1 MDCGPTARR
10 SAAHGVLRTLA
21 AMLAALLLVSGCTG
35 GGGGTGAEVPEVN
48 DRDGPSAPPRCIWTR
63 DHGCIP
69 PSEFEARVTEL
80 AETYRDHPGFSDQ
93 WGLAAIRADE
103 AYAHLELADGS
114 TEPLRPGEGVV
125 VGVIDSGID
134 EEHPLFEGTKLTE
147 VLVDGTENETGERF
161 SHGTAVASVIAGTR
175 NPIYTNVPHGVAW
188 GAELA
193 VFAIPLGSAGPEP
206 YEPILPSE
214 IEETDAGFAALFRG
228 LLDWRND
235 EGKRIDFLNLSF
247 GFNGLVDL
255 YSRSE
260 LRDSLGHTI
269 AAMEQADS
277 RDKTIFI
284 WAAGNAHGDD
294 CVSEAPWCVDGKVVA
309 DSVEVLAGL
318 TAHFESLRGHS
329 IAVVATGEDGAI
341 AEFSNRCGIAAEW
354 CLAAPGHRVR
364 VAYFGPFDE
373 DTPGFRGI
381 ATSSGTSLAAPM
393 VTGGLAVMKHQFRN
407 QLPNTD
413 LVTRLF
419 ATANR
424 EGIYADRAFYGHGM
438 MDLGAATSPVGASR
452 FALGG
457 RVGGAARPLSDT
469 RLSLG
474 GAVGDGFSRAFAGRE
489 IAAFDA
495 LGAPFW
501 FELGDFAST
510 PDGPSMA
517 ERLRDFMAP
526 TPEPHTFGAP
536 AIAFPGWPAG
546 LEPGPSRAQPNP
558 LQFGFLATPARTGSG
573 HLSLAERASA
583 LSLVGSADLVLTA
596 FSTLGMDR
604 VEPALGG
611 ALRWRPPGAALGL
624 RAGWLAEREA
634 MLGTSAQGAFGRL
647 TSHATFAGV
656 ESDTDIAGWRVA
668 GATEVGVVN
677 PSLDGGLLTEV
688 SPLTT
693 STFAVSATRPLG
705 DDGSFRL
712 SVSQPLRVEDGRATL
727 SLPVGREKRGD
738 VVRDTLTVDLNPSG
752 RQIDVEAR
760 WGRKGVA
767 GGDLQLGA
775 VWTRD
780 PGHRADAKPGVT
792 LLAGWNRTF

>member
-1 MDCGPTARR
+1 MRGTSLR
-10 SAAHGVLRTLA
+10 SALSTASDLRPLA
-21 AMLAALLLVSGCTG
+21 SVALLLAAALFVSACTG
-35 GGGGTGAEVPEVN
+35 G
-48 DRDGPSAPPRCIWTR
+48 SRCINTR
-63 DHGCIP
+63 DEGCIP
-69 PSEFEARVTEL
+69 LAEYEARVTEL
-80 AETYRDHPGFSDQ
+80 AETYRDHPGFSNQ

-114 TEPLRPGEGVV
+114 TEPLQPGKGVV
-125 VGVIDSGID
+125 VGIIDTGID
-134 EEHPLFEGTKLTE
+134 EEHPLFEGTTLTE
-147 VLVDGTENETGERF
+147 VLVGGAENETGERF

-175 NPIYTNVPHGVAW
+175 TPMYTNVPHGIAW

-214 IEETDAGFAALFRG
+214 MYETDAGFAALFRDV
-228 LLDWRND
+228 LDWRND
-235 EGKRIDFLNLSF
+235 EGQRIDFLNLSF

-277 RDKTIFI
+277 LDKTIFI

-294 CVSEAPWCVDGKVVA
+294 CASEEPWCVDGRVAA

-318 TAHFESLRGHS
+318 AVHFESLQGHN
-329 IAVVATGEDGAI
+329 IAVVATGEDGGI
-341 AEFSNRCGIAAEW
+341 ADFSNRCGIAADW
-354 CLAAPGHRVR
+354 CLAAPGHDVL
-364 VAYFGPFDE
+364 VAYFGPLD
-373 DTPGFRGI
+373 DIPGFRGLAI
-381 ATSSGTSLAAPM
+381 ASGTSFAAPM
-393 VTGGLAVMKHQFRN
+393 VTGGLALMKHQFRN

-424 EGIYADRAFYGHGM
+424 EGIYADQSIYGHGM
-438 MDLGAATSPVGASR
+438 MDLGAATSPVGGPR

-457 RVGGAARPLSDT
+457 RVGGVASPLTNT

-501 FELGDFAST
+501 FELGDFASA

-526 TPEPHTFGAP
+526 TPDPHAFGVP
-536 AIAFPGWPAG
+536 ALAFPNWPEG
-546 LEPGPSRAQPNP
+546 LEPGLSWAEANP
-558 LQFGFLATPARTGSG
+558 LQFGFLAASARAGSG

-583 LSLVGSADLVLTA
+583 LSIVGNDDLLLTA

-611 ALRWRPPGAALGL
+611 ALRWRPSGAALGL
-624 RAGWLAEREA
+624 RAGWLAERET

-647 TSHATFAGV
+647 TSHAAFAGV
-656 ESDTDIAGWRVA
+656 ESETDIAGWRVA
-668 GATEVGVVN
+668 GATEVGVVT
-677 PSLDGGLLTEV
+677 PSLDGGLLTDV

-693 STFAVSATRPLG
+693 STFAVSATRPVG
-705 DDGSFRL
+705 DDSSFRL
-712 SVSQPLRVEDGRATL
+712 SVSQPLRVEDGRASL
-727 SLPVGREKRGD
+727 SVPVGRRMRGD
-738 VVRDTLTVDLNPSG
+738 VLRDALTVDLTPSG

-760 WGRKGVA
+760 WHRKGVA
-767 GGDLQLGA
+767 GGELRLGA

-780 PGHRADAKPGVT
+780 PGHRTDAEPGLT

>member
-1 MDCGPTARR
+1 MSLR
-10 SAAHGVLRTLA
+10 SALSTASVLRPLA
-21 AMLAALLLVSGCTG
+21 SVALLLAAAVFVSACTG
-35 GGGGTGAEVPEVN
+35 G
-48 DRDGPSAPPRCIWTR
+48 SQCINTR
-63 DHGCIP
+63 DEGCLP
-69 PSEFEARVTEL
+69 QTEYEARVAEL
-80 AETYRDHPGFSDQ
+80 AETNRDHSGFSNQ

-114 TEPLRPGEGVV
+114 TEPLRPGKGVV

-147 VLVDGTENETGERF
+147 VLVGGTENETGERF

-175 NPIYTNVPHGVAW
+175 NPMYTNVPHGVAW

-193 VFAIPLGSAGPEP
+193 VFAIPLGSGGSEP

-214 IEETDAGFAALFRG
+214 MDEADASFAALFRYV
-228 LLDWRND
+228 LDWQND
-235 EGKRIDFLNLSF
+235 EGQRIDFLNLGF

-260 LRDSLGHTI
+260 LRGNLGHTI

-294 CVSEAPWCVDGKVVA
+294 CTSEETWCVDGRVVA

-318 TAHFESLRGHS
+318 SVHFESLRGHN
-329 IAVVATGEDGAI
+329 IAVVATGEDGGI
-341 AEFSNRCGIAAEW
+341 ADFSNRCGIVADW
-354 CLAAPGHRVR
+354 CLAAPGHDVQ

-381 ATSSGTSLAAPM
+381 ATASGTSFAAPM
-393 VTGGLAVMKHQFRN
+393 VTGGLALMKHQFRN

-424 EGIYADRAFYGHGM
+424 EGIYADQSIYGHGM
-438 MDLGAATSPVGASR
+438 MDLGDATSPVGGSR
-452 FALGG
+452 FALGR
-457 RVGGAARPLSDT
+457 RVGGVASPLSDT

-501 FELGDFAST
+501 FDLEDFASA

-517 ERLRDFMAP
+517 DQLRSFMAP
-526 TPEPHTFGAP
+526 TLDTHAFGVPVSAFPKWPARLGHGLAWPEPD
-536 AIAFPGWPAG
+536 
-546 LEPGPSRAQPNP
+546 P
-558 LQFGFLATPARTGSG
+558 LQFGFLATSARAGSG

-583 LSLVGSADLVLTA
+583 LSLVGNDDLLLTA

-611 ALRWRPPGAALGL
+611 ALQWRPSGAALGL
-624 RAGWLAEREA
+624 RAGWLAERET
-634 MLGTSAQGAFGRL
+634 MLGTSAEGAFGRL

-656 ESDTDIAGWRVA
+656 ESETDIAGWRVA
-668 GATEVGVVN
+668 GATEVGVVT
-677 PSLDGGLLTEV
+677 PSLDGGLLTDV

-693 STFAVSATRPLG
+693 STFAVSAARPVG

-712 SVSQPLRVEDGRATL
+712 SVSQPLRVEDGRARL
-727 SLPVGREKRGD
+727 SVPVGRRKRGD
-738 VVRDTLTVDLNPSG
+738 VLRDALTVDLAPSG

-760 WGRKGVA
+760 WHRNGVA
-767 GGDLQLGA
+767 GGELRLGA
-775 VWTRD
+775 VWTRE
-780 PGHRADAKPGVT
+780 PGHRTDAEPGLT
-792 LLAGWNRTF
+792 LLAGWDRTF

>member
-1 MDCGPTARR
+1 MKRTSLRVAPF
-10 SAAHGVLRTLA
+10 AASGLRPVAGV
-21 AMLAALLLVSGCTG
+21 ALLLAAAVFVSACTG
-35 GGGGTGAEVPEVN
+35 G
-48 DRDGPSAPPRCIWTR
+48 SRCINTR
-63 DHGCIP
+63 GLGCIP
-69 PSEFEARVTEL
+69 QAEYEARVKEI

-147 VLVDGTENETGERF
+147 VLVGSTENETGERF
-161 SHGTAVASVIAGTR
+161 SHGTAVASVIVGTR
-175 NPIYTNVPHGVAW
+175 NPMHANVPHGVAW

-193 VFAIPLGSAGPEP
+193 VFAIPLGSAEPGP

-214 IEETDAGFAALFRG
+214 MDETDAGFAALFRYV
-228 LLDWRND
+228 LDWRND

-260 LRDSLGHTI
+260 LRDNLRHAI
-269 AAMEQADS
+269 AALEQADT

-284 WAAGNAHGDD
+284 WAAGNAHGDNCASD
-294 CVSEAPWCVDGKVVA
+294 APWCVDGRVVA
-309 DSVEVLAGL
+309 DSVEVLSGL
-318 TAHFESLRGHS
+318 TVHFESLRGHN
-329 IAVVATGEDGAI
+329 IAVVATGEGGGI
-341 AEFSNRCGIAAEW
+341 ADFSNRCGSAAEW

-373 DTPGFRGI
+373 DTPGFREVR
-381 ATSSGTSLAAPM
+381 TESGTSLAAPM
-393 VTGGLAVMKHQFRN
+393 VTGGLALMKHQFRN

-424 EGIYADRAFYGHGM
+424 EGIYADQSIYGHGM
-438 MDLGAATSPVGASR
+438 MDLGAATSPVGGSR
-452 FALGG
+452 FALGE
-457 RVGGAARPLSDT
+457 RVGSVASPMANT

-501 FELGDFAST
+501 FKLGDFAST

-526 TPEPHTFGAP
+526 TPEPHTSGDP
-536 AIAFPGWPAG
+536 ALAFPGWPAG
-546 LEPGPSRAQPNP
+546 LEPGLSWAGPNP
-558 LQFGFLATPARTGSG
+558 LQFGFLATSAGAGSG

-583 LSLVGSADLVLTA
+583 LSLAGSDELLLTA

-611 ALRWRPPGAALGL
+611 ALRWRPSGAALGL

-634 MLGTSAQGAFGRL
+634 MLGTSAEGAFGRL
-647 TSHATFAGV
+647 TSHAAFAGV
-656 ESDTDIAGWRVA
+656 ESETDIAGWHVA

-677 PSLDGGLLTEV
+677 PSLDGGLLTDV

-693 STFAVSATRPLG
+693 STFAVSATRPVG

-712 SVSQPLRVEDGRATL
+712 SVSQPLRVEDGRASL
-727 SLPVGREKRGD
+727 SVPVGRRKRGD
-738 VVRDTLTVDLNPSG
+738 ILRDALTVDLTPSG
-752 RQIDVEAR
+752 RQLDVEAR
-760 WGRKGVA
+760 WHRKGVV
-767 GGDLQLGA
+767 GGELRLGA

-780 PGHRADAKPGVT
+780 PGHRADAEPGVT
-792 LLAGWNRTF
+792 LLAGWDRTF